1 MIVLAA
7 GHGGREAVAVWLIV
21 GARATSSIPHV
32 VAQVARLHGRPTPP
46 HRVVVADVIALV
58 AASAAVAFEP
68 GAIVGAV
75 AVAVAVALQRPLAR
89 QTVPAKI
96 IGIRQ
101 SILGLAVVLAAAV
114 GFRLP

>member
-1 MIVLAA
+1 
-7 GHGGREAVAVWLIV
+7 
-21 GARATSSIPHV
+21 
-32 VAQVARLHGRPTPP
+32 
-46 HRVVVADVIALV
+46 
-58 AASAAVAFEP
+58 
-68 GAIVGAV
+68 VGAV